1 MAYKDVILKYLSH
14 ISPKEIAEFVGVN
27 AEIVES
33 LSEEIK
39 DIRIADLHADFVL
52 RANEKILHVEFQQ
65 EMKRDDLNRFYVYNA
80 LLTREFDRPINTYI
94 IYLGSSK
101 IPEQK
106 IIGEMVRFEPA
117 LIRISEMDAKAV
129 LEKAK
134 SGNGNIIAMALMP
147 LMKNC
152 QENDVVNLID
162 AEATMKIS
170 EGLKTDILTST
181 LLMSS
186 TVYGKEF
193 VKELRRRLIEM
204 YDVDI
209 FEEDRQK
216 LLEQFEK
223 ERQKFE
229 KEKQE
234 LLEKGKTEG
243 KIEGKIEMLRE
254 SVSILLFSKFKDSY
268 TIQMKNAVNKA
279 EENALNYI
287 TAHIFDISL
296 DDVKK
301 ILFIS

>member
-27 AEIVES
+27 AEVVES

-80 LLTREFDRPINTYI
+80 LLTREFDKPINTYI
-94 IYLGSSK
+94 IYLGSFK
-101 IPEQK
+101 IPDQK
-106 IIGEMVRFEPA
+106 IIGEMTRFEPA
-117 LIRISEMDAKAV
+117 LIRVSEIDAKAV

-134 SGNGNIIAMALMP
+134 SGKGNIMAMALMP
-147 LMKNC
+147 LMRNC
-152 QENDVVNLID
+152 QKDDVVDLID
-162 AEATMKIS
+162 AEARMKIS

-186 TVYGKEF
+186 TVYEEEF
-193 VKELRRRLIEM
+193 VKELKRRLMEM
-204 YDVDI
+204 YNVDI
-209 FEEDRQK
+209 FKEDREK
-216 LLEQFEK
+216 LLEQ
-223 ERQKFE
+223 FE

-234 LLEKGKTEG
+234 LLEKGKAEGKLEGKSEG
-243 KIEGKIEMLRE
+243 KIEALRE
-254 SVSILLFSKFKDSY
+254 NVSTLLLAKFKDSY
-268 TIQMKNAVNKA
+268 TLQMREAVNKA
-279 EENALNYI
+279 KEDTLNYI

-296 DDVKK
+296 EDVKK
-301 ILFIS
+301 ILFI

>member
-27 AEIVES
+27 AEMVES

-80 LLTREFDRPINTYI
+80 LLTREFDKPINTYI
-94 IYLGSSK
+94 IYLGSFK

-106 IIGEMVRFEPA
+106 IIGEMTRFEPA
-117 LIRISEMDAKAV
+117 LIRVSEIDAKAV

-134 SGNGNIIAMALMP
+134 SGNGNIIAMVLMP

-152 QENDVVNLID
+152 QRDDVVDLID
-162 AEATMKIS
+162 TEATMKIS

-186 TVYGKEF
+186 TVYEEEF
-193 VKELRRRLIEM
+193 VKRLKRRLIEM

-209 FEEDRQK
+209 FKE
-216 LLEQFEK
+216 
-223 ERQKFE
+223 ERQAAIE
-229 KEKQE
+229 EGI
-234 LLEKGKTEG
+234 EKGK
-243 KIEGKIEMLRE
+243 IEALRE
-254 SVSILLFSKFKDSY
+254 NVSTLLLAKFKDSY
-268 TIQMKNAVNKA
+268 TLQMKEAVSKA
-279 EENALNYI
+279 KEDTLNYI
-287 TAHIFDISL
+287 TAQIFDISL
-296 DDVKK
+296 EDVKK

>member
-1 MAYKDVILKYLSH
+1 MPYKDVILKYLSH
-14 ISPKEIAEFVGVN
+14 ISPKEIAEFVGVDS
-27 AEIVES
+27 ETTES

-52 RANEKILHVEFQQ
+52 RTDEEILHVEFQQ

-80 LLTREFDRPINTYI
+80 LLTREFDRPISTYI
-94 IYLGSSK
+94 IYLGRTK
-101 IPEQK
+101 IPPQ
-106 IIGEMVRFEPA
+106 IITGKMVRFEPTI
-117 LIRISEMDAKAV
+117 IRVSEMDSKAV

-134 SGNGNIIAMALMP
+134 SGSGNIIAMTLMP

-152 QENDVVNLID
+152 ERDDIVGLID

-181 LLMSS
+181 LLMSA
-186 TVYGKEF
+186 TIYEEEF

-209 FEEDRQK
+209 FKEDRQK

-223 ERQKFE
+223 E
-229 KEKQE
+229 KQAV
-234 LLEKGKTEG
+234 LEKG
-243 KIEGKIEMLRE
+243 KIEGKIEGKTEALRE
-254 SVSILLFSKFKDSY
+254 NVSRLLLGRFKDSY
-268 TIQMKNAVNKA
+268 TLQMKEAVNRA
-279 EENALNYI
+279 QEDVLDYI
-287 TAHIFDISL
+287 TDHIFDISL
-296 DDVKK
+296 EEVKK

>member
-1 MAYKDVILKYLSH
+1 MPYKDVIMKYLSH

-27 AEIVES
+27 SKIVES

-52 RANEKILHVEFQQ
+52 RTDENILHVEFQQ
-65 EMKRDDLNRFYVYNA
+65 EMKRDDLNRFFVYNA

-94 IYLGSSK
+94 IYLGTVK
-101 IPEQK
+101 IPDQK
-106 IIGEMVRFEPA
+106 IIGEMTRFEPA
-117 LIRISEMDAKAV
+117 VIRVSEMDSKAV

-152 QENDVVNLID
+152 QKDDVVNLID
-162 AEATMKIS
+162 AEATMEIS
-170 EGLKTDILTST
+170 EGLKIDVLTST

-186 TVYGKEF
+186 TVYGEEF
-193 VKELRRRLIEM
+193 VKELRRRLTEM

-209 FEEDRQK
+209 FKEDRQK

-223 ERQKFE
+223 E
-229 KEKQE
+229 KQE
-234 LLEKGKTEG
+234 LIEKGKLEA
-243 KIEGKIEMLRE
+243 LRE
-254 SVSILLFSKFKDSY
+254 DVSKLLLAKFKDAY
-268 TIQMKNAVNKA
+268 TAQMKEHVKKA
-279 EENALNYI
+279 DSETLEYI
-287 TAHIFDISL
+287 RDHIFVIDIE
-296 DDVKK
+296 DVKK

>member
-1 MAYKDVILKYLSH
+1 
-14 ISPKEIAEFVGVN
+14 
-27 AEIVES
+27 
-33 LSEEIK
+33 
-39 DIRIADLHADFVL
+39 
-52 RANEKILHVEFQQ
+52 
-65 EMKRDDLNRFYVYNA
+65 
-80 LLTREFDRPINTYI
+80 
-94 IYLGSSK
+94 
-101 IPEQK
+101 
-106 IIGEMVRFEPA
+106 
-117 LIRISEMDAKAV
+117 
-129 LEKAK
+129 
-134 SGNGNIIAMALMP
+134 
-147 LMKNC
+147 
-152 QENDVVNLID
+152 
-162 AEATMKIS
+162 MKIS

>member
-27 AEIVES
+27 SEMVES

-52 RANEKILHVEFQQ
+52 RTDEEILHVEFQQ
-65 EMKRDDLNRFYVYNA
+65 EMTRDDLERFYVYNA
-80 LLTREFDRPINTYI
+80 LLTKQFHKPIMTYI
-94 IYLGSSK
+94 IYLGRNKLPELIIQNK
-101 IPEQK
+101 IMKFAP
-106 IIGEMVRFEPA
+106 IPINV
-117 LIRISEMDAKAV
+117 SEMDAKAV
-129 LEKAK
+129 LERAK

-152 QENDVVNLID
+152 QKDEITDLID
-162 AEATMKIS
+162 AEATMKIP

-181 LLMSS
+181 ILMSS
-186 TVYGKEF
+186 TVYGEGF
-193 VKELRRRLIEM
+193 MKELRRRLIEM

-209 FEEDRQK
+209 FKEDRQK

-223 ERQKFE
+223 ERQA
-229 KEKQE
+229 

-243 KIEGKIEMLRE
+243 KIEALRD
-254 SVSILLFSKFKDSY
+254 SVSRLLLGKFKDSY
-268 TIQMKNAVNKA
+268 TLQMKDAVNKA
-279 EENALNYI
+279 REDVLDYI
-287 TAHIFDISL
+287 TDHIFDISL
-296 DDVKK
+296 EDVKK

>member
-14 ISPKEIAEFVGVN
+14 ISPKEIAEFIGVN

-80 LLTREFDRPINTYI
+80 LLTREFDKPINTYI
-94 IYLGSSK
+94 IYLGSFK
-101 IPEQK
+101 IPDQK
-106 IIGEMVRFEPA
+106 IIGEMTRFEPA
-117 LIRISEMDAKAV
+117 LIRVSEIDAKAV

-134 SGNGNIIAMALMP
+134 SGKGNIIAMVLMP

-152 QENDVVNLID
+152 QKDDVVDLID
-162 AEATMKIS
+162 AEARMKIS

-186 TVYGKEF
+186 TVYEEEF
-193 VKELRRRLIEM
+193 VKELKRRLMEM
-204 YDVDI
+204 YNVDI
-209 FEEDRQK
+209 FKEDREK
-216 LLEQFEK
+216 LLKQ
-223 ERQKFE
+223 FE

-243 KIEGKIEMLRE
+243 KIEALRE
-254 SVSILLFSKFKDSY
+254 NVSTLLLAKFKDSY
-268 TIQMKNAVNKA
+268 TLQMREAVNKA
-279 EENALNYI
+279 KEDTLNYI

-296 DDVKK
+296 EDVKK
-301 ILFIS
+301 ILFI